1 MEEFMFLGL
10 RQTAGITAE
19 AFYQAFETPIERV
32 YQAPLQQLKQEGLL
46 ETREGR
52 IYLTEQGLDL
62 SNYAL
67 SKFLF

>member
-10 RQTAGITAE
+10 RQIRGVSRE
-19 AFYQAFETPIERV
+19 DFYQAFGKEIDSV
-32 YQAPLQQLKQEGLL
+32 YHNVLEELKQEGLL
-46 ETREGR
+46 EAREGR

-67 SKFLF
+67 SKFLL